1 LSNANL
7 PLGQRGI
14 WVPASTNGWF
24 FASGTWTNTRIAAGN
39 YYQLKTAGAAT
50 TIAVVNLARA
60 VQRALSALTAIS
72 VNAPMGSE
80 VQAGGLFTGFD
91 LVYSVGT
98 AALTSLT
105 PLAYQ
110 TSYVN
115 NVAASINASPGGAIS
130 LVTLSAVPV
139 ATQTN
144 PYNVA
149 WQFATPYL
157 IGANATGVADF
168 LEFSIVDPGTSVF
181 GIYGILLKFNANR

>member
-60 VQRALSALTAIS
+60 VQRALSALPVS
-72 VNAPMGSE
+72 VNVPMGSE
-80 VQAGGLFTGFD
+80 VQAGGLLTGID
-91 LVYSVGT
+91 LVYSIGT

-144 PYNVA
+144 PYSVA

-157 IGANATGVADF
+157 IGANGTGVADF
-168 LEFSIVDPGTSVF
+168 LEFSIVDAGSSVF

>member
-1 LSNANL
+1 MSNANL

-50 TIAVVNLARA
+50 TIAVLNLARA
-60 VQRALSALTAIS
+60 VQRALSALPVS
-72 VNAPMGSE
+72 VNVPMGSE
-80 VQAGGLFTGFD
+80 VQAGGLLTGFD
-91 LVYSVGT
+91 LVYSIGT

-144 PYNVA
+144 PYSVA

-157 IGANATGVADF
+157 IGANGTGVADF
-168 LEFSIVDPGTSVF
+168 LEFSIVDAGSSVF